1 MRTRRARAERS
12 GRGCDGARV
21 GAQPAL
27 GEDLARGSFALAAA
41 SRDTEAV
48 PELVEGLRPE
58 LRALTDLAVGDGVA
72 DADVHGEPLE
82 RECDRL
88 SVTTWSLGKG
98 MVAM

>member
-72 DADVHGEPLE
+72 DADVHGEP
-82 RECDRL
+82 RNANASDYQ
-88 SVTTWSLGKG
+88 SLDGCLARG
-98 MVAM
+98 YR